1 MKSIDKFRALSCLVH
16 GLLWVGYGMFF
27 RLNSPYGKESVVAC
41 FGLGFLPALG
51 LLAVKWRQGRFLG
64 WLVCFVVIALYWA
77 LIDFSFFSLL
87 FGGSISLVWILVAYK
102 TSQRDS

>member
-1 MKSIDKFRALSCLVH
+1 
-16 GLLWVGYGMFF
+16 MFF

-51 LLAVKWRQGRFLG
+51 LMAVKWRQGGGLG

-77 LIDFSFFSLL
+77 LIDYSFFSLL

-102 TSQRDS
+102 TSQVKVNPESQPKHGEDQRAKVK